1 MIVSNSRQQ
10 GPSAKSDQ
18 SEAVSTSQHQNE
30 WMDQMDRMNRID
42 MMDRMD
48 HINQMDHFDKM
59 N

>member
-10 GPSAKSDQ
+10 GPSAKSVH
-18 SEAVSTSQHQNE
+18 SEAVSNSQHQNE
-30 WMDQMDRMNRID
+30 WMDQMDRID

-48 HINQMDHFDKM
+48 QINRMDHFDKM